1 MTEQNLPFFKRL
13 SLAFAAFFRTISD
26 PQTASA
32 IDRQLHGPGPSGPAQ
47 APRPK
52 PSAAAAPT
60 FTAPPPDAALQLLGL
75 LQQDGRLIDFLEED
89 VSAFSDAEIGA
100 AARVVHE
107 GCRKA
112 VREHFSIVPLRAET
126 EGARVTLQE
135 GFDPSAIRLTG
146 NVVGK
151 APFTGNLVHRGWRA
165 ADVKLPRVANT
176 HDTRILA
183 PAEVEL

>member
-1 MTEQNLPFFKRL
+1 MTEPSLPFFTRL

-26 PQTASA
+26 PDTAAA
-32 IDRQLHGPGPSGPAQ
+32 IERQLRPPAPGPVAPPKAKTAPAT
-47 APRPK
+47 AP
-52 PSAAAAPT
+52 SFAAP
-60 FTAPPPDAALQLLGL
+60 APDAALQLLGL
-75 LQQDGRLIDFLEED
+75 LQQEGRLIDFLEED
-89 VSAFSDAEIGA
+89 VSGFSDAEIGA

-112 VREHFSIVPLRAET
+112 VRDHFSIVPLRNER
-126 EGARVTLQE
+126 EGSRVTLQD
-135 GFDPSAIRLTG
+135 GFDPSSVRLTG

-151 APFTGNLVHRGWRA
+151 APFTGSLIHRGWRA
-165 ADVKLPRVANT
+165 AEVKLPKVARS